1 MVSPAA
7 LDAASEFIKDFG
19 IGFCGG
25 LREVIE
31 IARRQVSSRTM
42 SGFFLRGLCAPRY
55 AEVIMLCCAE
65 RGAWRATNGGPKR
78 LILSKSNVEGV
89 KAHDDFTSSVLGND
103 VILDARRRVAGISD
117 LARWNWCR

>member
-1 MVSPAA
+1 MS
-7 LDAASEFIKDFG
+7 LLCSFG
-19 IGFCGG
+19 INSPLDPGTPA
-25 LREVIE
+25 E
-31 IARRQVSSRTM
+31 ARRFTPG
-42 SGFFLRGLCAPRY
+42 GFFLRGLCAPRY

-78 LILSKSNVEGV
+78 LIPSKSDVEGV

-103 VILDARRRVAGISD
+103 VILDAKRRVAGISD